1 MTMMVYP
8 GPDGHHAGI
17 FDGASGS
24 GGRADMY
31 REPVSGRAVPIA
43 VQLEHDT
50 PPVEPEITRFSSVF
64 RPLSTQ
70 RLGGMQQLNELN
82 RLALQGR
89 SGAAAGGGS
98 TPCIEGSAS
107 GVDVMAPALQA
118 RKALPEVGL
127 ECLLRPGML
136 YKGRICVSGIQ
147 QSDNGREYE
156 LVILERIQDVDG
168 HIVVVATHAAYDDEQ
183 AVTISVTNEE
193 GIYVNW
199 ADAETVC
206 NGVWNASKFRFDGH
220 VKQRLQANEP
230 VIFHATEVA
239 THTFTL
245 IPQSLNGDMKK
256 TSELFSETTEALIS
270 YRQRTYVALQTCLR
284 RITAA
289 LLLTGTQEMLQ
300 LHTIDPDN
308 RGPHTEKQQLLWSMR
323 SLRWGDLLSEYCRVS
338 AERLC
343 ALLRLR
349 ADQLDRLSF
358 QNPGD
363 REAFKR
369 RWEEHASHTSTD
381 EQNVMIGHISRMAW
395 ATVIQVERNNFRY
408 NAVKWRLLT
417 SFDWETSRKES
428 LGRRAGY
435 VRGFFARDLRRGSL
449 YHLPI

>member
-50 PPVEPEITRFSSVF
+50 PPVDPEITRFSSVF

-127 ECLLRPGML
+127 E
-136 YKGRICVSGIQ
+136 
-147 QSDNGREYE
+147 
-156 LVILERIQDVDG
+156 IQDVDG
-168 HIVVVATHAAYDDEQ
+168 HIVVVATHAAAYDDEQ

-193 GIYVNW
+193 GILYVNW

-369 RWEEHASHTSTD
+369 RWEEERCIAHLRLDTAWKRAEKRVSDEELDMYEVSLQEISDEEVCIICQSDICLDSAVVIRLRCSHMFIAL
-381 EQNVMIGHISRMAW
+381 V
-395 ATVIQVERNNFRY
+395 
-408 NAVKWRLLT
+408 
-417 SFDWETSRKES
+417 
-428 LGRRAGY
+428 
-435 VRGFFARDLRRGSL
+435 
-449 YHLPI
+449 